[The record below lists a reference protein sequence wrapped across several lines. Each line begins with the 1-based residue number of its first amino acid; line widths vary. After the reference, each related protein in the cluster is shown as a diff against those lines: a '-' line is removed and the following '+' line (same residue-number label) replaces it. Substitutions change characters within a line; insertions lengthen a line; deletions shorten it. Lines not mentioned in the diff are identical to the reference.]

1 MSDFGKIKKIEKT
14 LKKALIFPSKFVI
27 ITPVLFVKNGTMSL
41 MKRLVLLQ
49 YNVVFNTNTVLKNKL
64 PCFDGR
70 DAQVTEQQ
78 EAYIIYDSILPEAM
92 KKTARAKSLLAKGEA
107 KNINEAVKMVGI
119 SRSVFYK
126 YKDGIFPF
134 YRQETNRVVTFSIKM
149 NHKAGILM
157 SVLNVLATSNCNIST
172 INQDIPL
179 SGMAVATIT
188 AEISECTMTL
198 GTLLS
203 SILKLDGVISAEII
217 GDIAG

>member
-1 MSDFGKIKKIEKT
+1 MSDFGKIKKIEKI

-41 MKRLVLLQ
+41 IKRLVLLQ

-92 KKTARAKSLLAKGEA
+92 KKTALAKSLLAKGEA

>member
-1 MSDFGKIKKIEKT
+1 M
-14 LKKALIFPSKFVI
+14 A
-27 ITPVLFVKNGTMSL
+27 
-41 MKRLVLLQ
+41 
-49 YNVVFNTNTVLKNKL
+49 
-64 PCFDGR
+64 
-70 DAQVTEQQ
+70 EQQ

-92 KKTARAKSLLAKGEA
+92 KKTAQAKALLAKGEA
-107 KNINEAVKMVGI
+107 KSINEAVQLVGI

-157 SVLNVLATSNCNIST
+157 SVLNVLAASNCNINT

-188 AEISECTMTL
+188 AEISDSTMTL
-198 GTLLS
+198 GGLIS
-203 SILKLDGVISAEII
+203 AFLKLDGVISAETI
-217 GDIAG
+217 GDVAG